1 MSKDFYE
8 TLGVSKTSSADELKR
23 AYRKLALSYHPDKN
37 KSKEAEEKFK
47 EINQAYE
54 VLSDPQKRSIYDQVG
69 HEGFEKG
76 AGGGG
81 PFGGARGGPFG
92 GTQGGQ
98 QGPFTYSYSTGGGGA
113 QGFNFDFGGGS
124 DPFEI
129 FEQFFGGGFA
139 RRKPRYSIAIE
150 FMEAVSG
157 TEKKVSIDGRT
168 EIIKIQSGVD
178 NGSIIQFPNYEIVVN
193 VRANNKFHREG
204 NDILT
209 EKIIP
214 IYQAILG
221 ATVDVETVHG
231 NVKLKIPAGTQPDT
245 LIRIKSKGVPRV
257 RGGGNG
263 DHFVRIKIQIPTKIS
278 SRQKELLEEFEEESK
293 KRHWF

>member
-8 TLGVSKTSSADELKR
+8 TLGVSKTATADELKR
-23 AYRKLALSYHPDKN
+23 AYRKQALAYHPDKN

-54 VLSDPQKRSIYDQVG
+54 VLSDPQKRSTYDQVG
-69 HEGFEKG
+69 HEGYRQG
-76 AGGGG
+76 AQGGG
-81 PFGGARGGPFG
+81 PFG
-92 GTQGGQ
+92 GGQ
-98 QGPFTYSYSTGGGGA
+98 QGPFTYSYNTGGS
-113 QGFNFDFGGGS
+113 QGFNFDFGGGT

-139 RRKPRYSIAIE
+139 RRKPRYSIAID
-150 FMEAVSG
+150 FMEAVKG
-157 TEKKVSIDGRT
+157 TTKRVSIDGRAQN
-168 EIIKIQSGVD
+168 IKIPAGVD
-178 NGSIIQFPNYEIVVN
+178 NGSRIQFPNYEVVVS
-193 VRANNKFHREG
+193 VRSNSKFHREG

-209 EKIIP
+209 EKAIP
-214 IYQAILG
+214 LSQAIIG

-245 LIRIKSKGVPRV
+245 LVRIKAKGVPKV

-263 DHFVRIKIQIPTKIS
+263 DHFVRVKIQIPTKIS